1 MADEQN
7 NGGKKS
13 SGMAIAA
20 LVCGILSLFFGLCL
34 GFLNIPAYIGL
45 VLGVVAV
52 VLGVLANKKEKD
64 GKATGGLVMGIIGI
78 VISAIFAIACTVAC
92 VKVNKVAKDTFGD
105 EWDKAMKELEN
116 YDWEGELN
124 KALEDIDWSDLE

>member
-20 LVCGILSLFFGLCL
+20 LVCGILSLVGACFGVGAWAGVVL
-34 GFLNIPAYIGL
+34 GIVAI
-45 VLGVVAV
+45 VLGVM
-52 VLGVLANKKEKD
+52 ANKAGKD
-64 GKATGGLVMGIIGI
+64 TKATAGLVMGIIGLAL
-78 VISAIFAIACTVAC
+78 SAIIAISCTVCAH
-92 VKVNKVAKDTFGD
+92 KVNKAAKEAFGED
-105 EWDKAMKELEN
+105 WEKAMKELED

>member
-20 LVCGILSLFFGLCL
+20 LVCGILSLVCACFGT
-34 GFLNIPAYIGL
+34 FAWIGV
-45 VLGVVAV
+45 VLGIVAV
-52 VLGVLANKKEKD
+52 VLGVMANKAGKD
-64 GKATGGLVMGIIGI
+64 TKATAGLVMGIIGLAL
-78 VISAIFAIACTVAC
+78 SAIIAISCTVCAM
-92 VKVNKVAKDTFGD
+92 KARKALKDAGWD
-105 EWDKAMKELEN
+105 EALKELEN

-124 KALEDIDWSDLE
+124 KALEDIDWSDFE